1 MRPLPLNDSVTVK
14 GKRFRDGEGRDLQ
27 LAAEIEE
34 KGKELSDGCVLK
46 DLVVAFTFAFVAGS
60 RCHRR
65 LCCRGSRAV
74 AVAESPGAR
83 RRLRRESPPPSSE
96 ENAPPKE
103 REGEG
108 EEKRKASARV

>member
-46 DLVVAFTFAFVAGS
+46 DLVVAFTFPFVAGS

-74 AVAESPGAR
+74 PVAESPGAR
-83 RRLRRESPPPSSE
+83 RRLRQKKMRRRR
-96 ENAPPKE
+96 KE
-103 REGEG
+103 KGKG
-108 EEKRKASARV
+108 KRRGRLLLEF